1 MMLHR
6 GFAGSRRDG
15 RLGAGRARPETRWWA
30 TATVTVC
37 LILSAVVRG
46 QEEPGEGAPA
56 PKEPGLQLLDEAT
69 ETKLAAARL
78 SDLDRVVE
86 LCKEALAKGLSDG
99 NEAYARQMLTSSL
112 YERAQR
118 LVQPVLDGQI
128 DATWERRR
136 NLAMLSLE
144 EALKYNEADG
154 ESWLLIGQLQQ
165 LPGGDVERGREASEK
180 ALTLFEDNPPRQSVA
195 LVVRAAYQTDA
206 AQQLAD
212 LDDAVRLDPAN
223 LEAWRVRAQTQL
235 GAGDADAAIQGF
247 LHVLEKDGE
256 DIETLDAVARAFA
269 SQEKYETALG
279 HIQKAIELEP
289 SDPGGYTLRASVYLM
304 QNEVQQALKDLEK
317 ALELEPR
324 DLAALLMRAQVYAQE
339 RQFEKADADLERAL
353 RIRPGLAEAMMLRSS
368 IAAAA
373 GEFDKAIQQLQ
384 RLLRRDPG
392 NVELKLQIAVLYQ
405 ANQRPRKAIEIYNGL
420 LEENPEQIDAL
431 RSRGDALLGV
441 GDHAAAVADYEKALE
456 LDPTSSGV
464 LNNLAW
470 VLATSTFD
478 ELRDG
483 TRALEFA
490 LKACEETKYQ
500 ESHIVS
506 TLASAY
512 AEIGDFE
519 KAIEWSTKAVELEE
533 AQGGGEVIEQLRSE
547 LKSYQDGKPWRER
560 QTEQDQVTAEPSVND
575 LLLGPAEAAQEPDA
589 ETKSPAATPSVE
601 DPSADPGAE
610 APTAEK
616 KGTSP

>member
-1 MMLHR
+1 
-6 GFAGSRRDG
+6 
-15 RLGAGRARPETRWWA
+15 
-30 TATVTVC
+30 
-37 LILSAVVRG
+37 
-46 QEEPGEGAPA
+46 
-56 PKEPGLQLLDEAT
+56 
-69 ETKLAAARL
+69 
-78 SDLDRVVE
+78 
-86 LCKEALAKGLSDG
+86 
-99 NEAYARQMLTSSL
+99 
-112 YERAQR
+112 
-118 LVQPVLDGQI
+118 
-128 DATWERRR
+128 
-136 NLAMLSLE
+136 
-144 EALKYNEADG
+144 
-154 ESWLLIGQLQQ
+154 
-165 LPGGDVERGREASEK
+165 
-180 ALTLFEDNPPRQSVA
+180 
-195 LVVRAAYQTDA
+195 
-206 AQQLAD
+206 
-212 LDDAVRLDPAN
+212 
-223 LEAWRVRAQTQL
+223 
-235 GAGDADAAIQGF
+235 
-247 LHVLEKDGE
+247 
-256 DIETLDAVARAFA
+256 
-269 SQEKYETALG
+269 
-279 HIQKAIELEP
+279 
-289 SDPGGYTLRASVYLM
+289 
-304 QNEVQQALKDLEK
+304 
-317 ALELEPR
+317 
-324 DLAALLMRAQVYAQE
+324 
-339 RQFEKADADLERAL
+339 
-353 RIRPGLAEAMMLRSS
+353 MLRSS

-575 LLLGPAEAAQEPDA
+575 LLLGPAEAVQEPDA
-589 ETKSPAATPSVE
+589 ETKSPAATPSDE